1 MNELSDRVF
10 AIHPTTTGFGWV
22 LLSGPHNPL
31 DWGTANIPDRS
42 VKSLLARLELLL
54 VRNVP
59 TDLVLEDADAE
70 GSRRNARIRRLCRK
84 MIELGRKKGIKTAV
98 YPHSEIVATFV
109 PEEARTRYEIAVAIT
124 KRIPDFEHLL
134 PPKRKIWLP
143 EDPRM
148 GLFDATAVGI
158 THYRVTKHR

>member
-22 LLSGPHNPL
+22 LLSGPDNPL

-42 VKSLLARLELLL
+42 DKSVLARLELLL
-54 VRNVP
+54 VRNLP
-59 TDLVLEDADAE
+59 TELVLENAEAE
-70 GSRRNARIRRLCRK
+70 GSRRNARIRRLSRK
-84 MIELGRKKGIKTAV
+84 MVELARKKGIKAAV

-109 PEEARTRYEIAVAIT
+109 PEAARTRYEIATAIA

-143 EDPRM
+143 EDPHM
-148 GLFDATAVGI
+148 GLFNAAAVGI
-158 THYRVTKHR
+158 THYRLAKR